1 MANMTLGGYT
11 FSANPSD
18 MPVIKAKRHTG
29 YVKTYSSAAFFSW
42 GTILPGTEVFLEWT
56 YMPGDMF
63 ESLDALLAADTQVV
77 FDPQDGSGLTFN
89 VEILNLDAK
98 HFLKFGTDSGTL
110 KKDVKMLL
118 LIVSE
123 IGP

>member
-11 FSANPSD
+11 FAVNPSD

-29 YVKTYSSAAFFSW
+29 YVKTYSSVAFFSW
-42 GTILPGTEVFLEWT
+42 GAILPGTEVLLEWT

-63 ESLDALLAADTQVV
+63 ESLDALLAADAQVV

-89 VEILNLDAK
+89 VEILNFEGK